1 MLAFTALAVQVLL
14 WQSQDIS
21 VAIVS
26 ETESG
31 SNEVIISVR
40 NTAGS
45 TLLFYENAEMTGKI
59 EYLSEEGWIEYCDVS
74 YTYGNAS
81 AVSKLYS
88 GTFAELEPGEDW
100 NVSVPEEKVSEMKN
114 GTYRIK
120 MTYVTE
126 KKYNEY
132 LKSLVSSEESDTFSG
147 DESLDESEE
156 ISDLTE
162 ESIEESLII
171 DESGEESGSD
181 SFFAGLIQNFGNGE
195 KEEIVKE
202 ELKEAFHAESIC
214 EIFVKTFEY
223 SVPEDFVSA
232 VSIDDSDIAEESEDP
247 SKRLYFKEERLR

>member
-132 LKSLVSSEESDTFSG
+132 LKSLVSSEESDTLSG
-147 DESLDESEE
+147 DESLDESGYLE
-156 ISDLTE
+156 
-162 ESIEESLII
+162 
-171 DESGEESGSD
+171 DE
-181 SFFAGLIQNFGNGE
+181 L
-195 KEEIVKE
+195 
-202 ELKEAFHAESIC
+202 AF
-214 EIFVKTFEY
+214 
-223 SVPEDFVSA
+223 
-232 VSIDDSDIAEESEDP
+232 
-247 SKRLYFKEERLR
+247 